1 MKNSLA
7 STMCYN
13 VLISTKQA
21 TQNPHKFLVSW
32 SIWSYTMACS
42 KNCVPC
48 WRCMLTLLF
57 LIFAG
62 SRLNTSSLDRG
73 NLEFKLPPQAWYH
86 RAGLCGVQRDIPRSP
101 PHPHSHPLLWT
112 KFLPRHCWT
121 RLWYGGWNDWLSL
134 ISGSFHVNQSSCKSV
149 EFCTIPT
156 WLLITCSSS
165 LLQQKWEKEHFSG
178 NS

>member
-1 MKNSLA
+1 MCWSPQNRQLRTHINFLCHGQSEATPWLA
-7 STMCYN
+7 AKTASPAGG
-13 VLISTKQA
+13 V
-21 TQNPHKFLVSW
+21 
-32 SIWSYTMACS
+32 
-42 KNCVPC
+42 C
-48 WRCMLTLLF
+48 WLCFF

-62 SRLNTSSLDRG
+62 SRLNTSSLDRR
-73 NLEFKLPPQAWYH
+73 NLEFKLPPRARHH
-86 RAGLCGVQRDIPRSP
+86 RAGLCGVQRDIPRSL

-112 KFLPRHCWT
+112 KFFPRHCWT

-134 ISGSFHVNQSSCKSV
+134 ISGSFHVNHSSGKSV
-149 EFCTIPT
+149 ESCTIPT